1 MIALADGLFR
11 AADAGIHTHETVC
24 AFFELHTAAMKD
36 TVCPT
41 P

>member
-11 AADAGIHTHETVC
+11 AADGFTRTRLYALS
-24 AFFELHTAAMKD
+24 FELHTAVIKD
-36 TVCPT
+36 TACPT